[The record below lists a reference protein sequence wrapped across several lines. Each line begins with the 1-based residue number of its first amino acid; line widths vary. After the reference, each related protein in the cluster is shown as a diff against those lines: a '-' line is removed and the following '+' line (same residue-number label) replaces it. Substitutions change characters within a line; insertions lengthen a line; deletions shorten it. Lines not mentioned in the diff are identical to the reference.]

1 MKQLILILS
10 FAFFNINF
18 LSAQWEL
25 LESNTVEQLTTELG
39 LPSFVV
45 EYDIDSYRVEYPTTN
60 IDGTPG
66 MASGLITIPRSA
78 DLKFPLM
85 ILQHGTVGSRDDVPS
100 QLAGGYQLGQIFGT
114 LGFVVIQADF
124 LGLGIN
130 PGIHPYVHADSEAW
144 VALDMMEHVIE
155 NYETNAPNRFLND
168 QIFISGYSQG
178 GHAGM
183 AVHRVL
189 ELEHADEY
197 TVTAAS
203 HMSGPYSISE
213 KMIDFTL
220 GDEEYGFSAYLVSTS
235 LSMKAAY
242 PDLLADFEVEDIFK
256 EAYLDDITAYA
267 NEDID
272 LWELNLAIENQLM
285 ADVGAIIPKEMINP
299 EIVEALKNDPSH
311 PMSMA
316 LADNDVFDWAPN
328 APTRLMYCS
337 GDDQVTF
344 ENAILASEVMNANGA
359 NNVLALEHG
368 ATLDHGGCV
377 TPATT
382 ASIFFFLNFRTLP
395 TSTDDLF
402 GSTLTQMSAVQIQNQ
417 LQVSIDPAYLKA
429 NQVDFMLTDMYG
441 RTLLREEL
449 VNDVS
454 LINLNNINSGM
465 YFMTLLAEDQFQ
477 ESQKVFIE

>member
-1 MKQLILILS
+1 MKHLILILS
-10 FAFFNINF
+10 FAFFNLNF

-25 LESNTVEQLTTELG
+25 LESNTVDQLINEVG
-39 LPSFVV
+39 LPAFVV

-60 IDGTPG
+60 IDGTAG
-66 MASGLITIPRSA
+66 MASGLITIPKSA
-78 DLKFPLM
+78 DLKFPLL

-100 QLAGGYQLGQIFGT
+100 RLAGGYQLGQIFAT
-114 LGFVVIQADF
+114 LGFTVIQPDY

-144 VALDMMEHVIE
+144 VALDMMEHVMD

-168 QIFISGYSQG
+168 QIFITGYSQG

-183 AVHRVL
+183 ALHRAL

-197 TVTAAS
+197 TVAAAS

-213 KMIDFTL
+213 RMVDFTL
-220 GDEEYGFSAYLVSTS
+220 GDEEYGFSAYLASTT

-242 PDLLADFEVEDIFK
+242 PELLADFEVEDIFK
-256 EAYLDDITAYA
+256 EAYLDDIAAYA

-272 LWELNLAIENQLM
+272 LWQLNLAIETQLI
-285 ADVGAIIPKEMINP
+285 ADVGAVIPKEMLMP

-344 ENAILASEVMNANGA
+344 ENAILANEVMNANGA
-359 NNVLALEHG
+359 SNLLAIEQG

-382 ASIFFFLNFRTLP
+382 ATVFFFLNFRSLP

-402 GSTLTQMSAVQIQNQ
+402 DSALTQMSAAQIENQ
-417 LQVSIDPAYLKA
+417 LQVTIDPEYLKA
-429 NQVDFMLTDMYG
+429 DQVEFMLSDIYG
-441 RTLLREEL
+441 RKLVQEEL

-454 LINLNNINSGM
+454 LLNLNNINSGM
-465 YFMTLLAEDQFQ
+465 YFITLIADDKIQ
-477 ESQKVFIE
+477 ESQKVFIR